1 MYNESLRCQLKVT
14 LCIHKAVWVPKKGQ
28 NKKIW
33 SFLSLKP
40 FKSDSSM
47 NVQYEDVASAS
58 LQMQCCR
65 VKRPES
71 LGIHHADGFAHGEAK
86 LRRPIGG

>member
-1 MYNESLRCQLKVT
+1 
-14 LCIHKAVWVPKKGQ
+14 
-28 NKKIW
+28 
-33 SFLSLKP
+33 
-40 FKSDSSM
+40 M

-71 LGIHHADGFAHGEAK
+71 LGIHHADGFAHGE
-86 LRRPIGG
+86 RPNYADPLAVNSMWIYGNPPLYCAVMGMNPSEI